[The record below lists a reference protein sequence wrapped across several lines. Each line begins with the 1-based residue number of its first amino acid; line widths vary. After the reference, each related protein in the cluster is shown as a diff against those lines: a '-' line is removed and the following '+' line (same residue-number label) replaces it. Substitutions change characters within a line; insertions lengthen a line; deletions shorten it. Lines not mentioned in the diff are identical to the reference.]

1 MLVEVAVIVTFPPL
15 GEVDGAV
22 YVVVAPLAVCVGLNV
37 PQEPAG
43 AQLQS
48 TPPLALSFDTVAE
61 IVAVALAARVAGGA
75 WLTATEM
82 AGGVFVVDVELDP
95 QPEILTAK
103 ASRTAAAHNS
113 NVHPARLVFT
123 TSSSRIG
130 LIHTSRTFRPHE
142 DGRFPFRIRIDF
154 PSRRWDPHPLT
165 LVREKCLKEDHVT
178 IGEEL

>member
-1 MLVEVAVIVTFPPL
+1 MIVTFPPL

-22 YVVVAPLAVCVGLNV
+22 YVVVAPLAVCAGLNV
-37 PQEPAG
+37 PQDPAG

-75 WLTATEM
+75 WLTAIEM
-82 AGGVFVVDVELDP
+82 AGGVFDVDVELDP

-103 ASRTAAAHNS
+103 ASRNAAAHNS

-123 TSSSRIG
+123 TSSYKIG
-130 LIHTSRTFRPHE
+130 LIHPSRTFRPHE
-142 DGRFPFRIRIDF
+142 DGFHSTSESISHREDGNHTRLHF
-154 PSRRWDPHPLT
+154 
-165 LVREKCLKEDHVT
+165 VREKCLKGGHAT